1 MLEMAL
7 TLIMVAAVGLTFFV
21 VFDWVRWF
29 SAADVVSS
37 PSIPL
42 RHAPGPRARG
52 EFSEALKTGTGRHEE
67 FSQALKG
74 GERSHR
80 RSCRAFSGHH

>member
-29 SAADVVSS
+29 SAADGREQSKHSAPPCAGAASQGGVFGGPQDRHW
-37 PSIPL
+37 PS
-42 RHAPGPRARG
+42 
-52 EFSEALKTGTGRHEE
+52 
-67 FSQALKG
+67 
-74 GERSHR
+74 
-80 RSCRAFSGHH
+80 